1 MNAKPSPAGPVP
13 DTTTTLLEKLAATG
27 APEAEWARFARLY
40 DPVCRYYLA
49 ILRRDWTFFRR
60 DWDDDIVQETFVAIA
75 KVLPERRWDRT
86 RGRFRDFLF
95 GIVRNK
101 AKEFARR
108 EGRFPSPP
116 EGDLPRPEAL
126 AEAASDA
133 AIAEREA
140 LRRELWR
147 ALVDRVFVQIRMSE
161 TSKAAFLRLVEDEA
175 PVEEVAAEFGMTPN
189 ALYRL
194 KNRMSGKLREAWLAV
209 APPDGDLAD
218 ALEALARDILAAP
231 RQIPPASGK

>member
-1 MNAKPSPAGPVP
+1 MDATPLPSGPVP
-13 DTTTTLLEKLAATG
+13 DTTTTLLGLLATVD
-27 APEAEWARFARLY
+27 APAAAWTRFARLY

-49 ILRRDWTFFRR
+49 ILRRSWPALRR

-75 KVLPERRWDRT
+75 KALPERRWDRS
-86 RGRFRDFLF
+86 RGHFRDYLF

-101 AKEFARR
+101 ARELARS
-108 EGRFPSPP
+108 ESRFPSPP
-116 EGDLPRPEAL
+116 EGELPRPDAL
-126 AEAASDA
+126 VEAASDA

-147 ALVDRVFVQIRMSE
+147 GLVDRVFARTRMSE
-161 TSKAAFLRLVEDEA
+161 ISKSAYLRLVEDEV
-175 PVEEVAAEFGMTPN
+175 PVEAVAAQFGMTPN

-194 KNRMSGKLREAWLAV
+194 RNRMSEKLREAWLAV

-218 ALEALARDILAAP
+218 ALEALARELAGP
-231 RQIPPASGK
+231 S

>member
-1 MNAKPSPAGPVP
+1 MDATSLSPGPVP
-13 DTTTTLLEKLAATG
+13 DTTTTLLGLLATSS
-27 APEAEWARFARLY
+27 APAAAWTRFARLY

-49 ILRRDWTFFRR
+49 VLRRAWPALRR

-75 KVLPERRWDRT
+75 KTLPERRWDRT
-86 RGRFRDFLF
+86 RGRFRDYLF

-101 AKEFARR
+101 AREFARR
-108 EGRFPSPP
+108 ENRFPSPP
-116 EGDLPRPEAL
+116 EGDLPRSAEL

-133 AIAEREA
+133 ASAEREA

-194 KNRMSGKLREAWLAV
+194 KNRMSEKLREAWLAV

-218 ALEALARDILAAP
+218 ALEALARDILATS
-231 RQIPPASGK
+231 RQIPRPSGK

>member
-1 MNAKPSPAGPVP
+1 MSANPLSSGPVP
-13 DTTTTLLEKLAATG
+13 DTTTTLLGLLATSD
-27 APEAEWARFARLY
+27 APAAAWTRFARLY

-49 ILRRDWTFFRR
+49 ILRRSWPALRR

-75 KVLPERRWDRT
+75 KALPERRWDRS

-101 AKEFARR
+101 ARELARSER
-108 EGRFPSPP
+108 RFPTPP
-116 EGDLPRPEAL
+116 EGDLPRPDAL

-133 AIAEREA
+133 AVAERET

-147 ALVDRVFVQIRMSE
+147 GLVDRVFARTRMSE

-175 PVEEVAAEFGMTPN
+175 PVEKVAAEFGMTPN

-194 KNRMSGKLREAWLAV
+194 RNRMSEKLREAWLAV

-218 ALEALARDILAAP
+218 ALEALARELAGP
-231 RQIPPASGK
+231 S